1 MTMKT
6 RFAQWMLLAGS
17 LALAGCSVVPEPQAD
32 RTRFYVLSASQVAE
46 TAVFAQDGFTL
57 GLKKIT
63 LPSYLAKGSIVI
75 RQGAH
80 ELTYN
85 DYARWAEPLEDGV
98 ARLVRNSLLASP
110 RVNRVF
116 TEGFPFDQERDYDVA
131 IMIHRGEGVRQN
143 DWTVARF
150 AATVEIT
157 SPKADGKV
165 VTRRMFGPVEVAWDG
180 RDYGALV
187 QAISDAVT
195 AMGDEIVSM
204 LPAR

>member
-6 RFAQWMLLAGS
+6 RIAQWILLAS
-17 LALAGCSVVPEPQAD
+17 LLALAGCSVVPEPQPD
-32 RTRFYVLSASQVAE
+32 RTRYYVLSAPQVVE
-46 TAVFAQDGFTL
+46 TAVFAEDGITL

-63 LPSYLAKGSIVI
+63 LPAYLAKGSIVI

-80 ELTYN
+80 ELNYN

-98 ARLVRNSLLASP
+98 ARLVRNNLQASP

-116 TEGFPFDQERDYDVA
+116 TEGFPFDQDRDFDVA
-131 IMIHRGEGVRQN
+131 ITIHRCEGVRQS
-143 DWTVARF
+143 DRSVARF

-157 SPKADGKV
+157 APKADGKV

-187 QAISDAVT
+187 QALSDAAT
-195 AMGDEIVSM
+195 AMGDEIVNM
-204 LPAR
+204 LPAQ

>member
-6 RFAQWMLLAGS
+6 RFTQWMLFAG
-17 LALAGCSVVPEPQAD
+17 LLTLTGCSVVPEPQPD
-32 RTRFYVLSASQVAE
+32 RTRYYVLSAPQVAE
-46 TAVFAQDGFTL
+46 TAVFAEDGLTL

-63 LPSYLAKGSIVI
+63 LPPYLAKGSLVI

-80 ELTYN
+80 ELAYN

-98 ARLVRNSLLASP
+98 ARLVRNYLLASP

-116 TEGFPFDQERDYDVA
+116 TEGFPFDQERDFDVA
-131 IMIHRGEGVRQN
+131 IMIHRCEGVRQS
-143 DWTVARF
+143 DRMVARF
-150 AATVEIT
+150 VATVEIT
-157 SPKADGKV
+157 TPKADSKV

-187 QAISDAVT
+187 QALSDAVT
-195 AMGDEIVSM
+195 AMGDEIVNM